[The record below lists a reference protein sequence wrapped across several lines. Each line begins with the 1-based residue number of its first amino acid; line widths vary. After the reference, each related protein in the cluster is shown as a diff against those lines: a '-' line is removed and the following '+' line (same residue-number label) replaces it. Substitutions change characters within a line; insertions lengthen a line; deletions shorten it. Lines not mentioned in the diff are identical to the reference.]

1 MTRKMSQQADAMRE
15 YQESKMEGIN
25 WLYGPPSDI
34 LRGCLATS
42 THADI
47 KLIGA
52 WMAYWWGRER
62 AERYN
67 VRPSRGR
74 TYIIDCPEK
83 IKVRVVNPVDHRGG
97 RNPFVNQVSFFR
109 CIGPQM
115 DEKGNIGRNP
125 FVNQVSF
132 F

>member
-1 MTRKMSQQADAMRE
+1 MKMSQQADAMRE
-15 YQESKMEGIN
+15 YQKSKMEGIN

-67 VRPSRGR
+67 VRPSRGS

-97 RNPFVNQVSFFR
+97 VIRINSDASRKTLVQE
-109 CIGPQM
+109 GM
-115 DEKGNIGRNP
+115 K
-125 FVNQVSF
+125 
-132 F
+132 

>member
-15 YQESKMEGIN
+15 YQKSKMEGIN

-34 LRGCLATS
+34 LRGLYQGGCLATS

-97 RNPFVNQVSFFR
+97 VIRINSDASRKTLVS
-109 CIGPQM
+109 
-115 DEKGNIGRNP
+115 
-125 FVNQVSF
+125 
-132 F
+132 